1 MSIVQTYHTM
11 MKRLQTIVS
20 HERITRIRGLAW
32 LQSGILHSRSVHLH
46 RIASKLPGLAK
57 KLSWLRQLERLLDN
71 QHIRVREWYHP
82 MAIGLLQA
90 AGHQLTDL
98 SPHAPSLFTWHASSN
113 RAYLLGVAHL
123 SAGGIVL
130 VIGMV

>member
-20 HERITRIRGLAW
+20 HERITRIRGMAW
-32 LQSGILHSRSVHLH
+32 LQSGILHNRSVHLH

-98 SPHAPSLFTWHASSN
+98 SPHAPSLFT
-113 RAYLLGVAHL
+113 AH
-123 SAGGIVL
+123 VDRRY
-130 VIGMV
+130 VW